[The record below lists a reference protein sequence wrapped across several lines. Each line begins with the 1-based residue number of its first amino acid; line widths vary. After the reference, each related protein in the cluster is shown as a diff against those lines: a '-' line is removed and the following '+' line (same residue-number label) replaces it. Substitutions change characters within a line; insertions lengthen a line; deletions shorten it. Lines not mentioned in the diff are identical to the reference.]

1 MQAGHSSRITHH
13 ASRINPMP
21 PLPLISAASA
31 HPTAQII
38 LAVLGGLLVAL
49 LVLAV
54 TGRFSPTPEER
65 EAARQLSEAEA
76 TRLKQQALEDAARA
90 AEHEQAAA
98 ARQAEL
104 EAHSAAHPPTVR
116 GGLIKAGAIILALA
130 LMVAMLLG
138 IGTIEKLMI
147 AAGIVVFVIG
157 WCLPETVSKTDKE

>member
-1 MQAGHSSRITHH
+1 ML
-13 ASRINPMP
+13 PFP
-21 PLPLISAASA
+21 PIATTTA
-31 HPTAQII
+31 HPAAQII

-49 LVLAV
+49 LVLAA
-54 TGRFSPTPEER
+54 TGRFSPTPEES

-76 TRLKQQALEDAARA
+76 ARLKAQAEEDAARA
-90 AEHEQAAA
+90 ADHEQAAA

-157 WCLPETVSKTDKE
+157 CCLPETVSKTDKE

>member
-1 MQAGHSSRITHH
+1 
-13 ASRINPMP
+13 MP
-21 PLPLISAASA
+21 PLSLISAASA
-31 HPTAQII
+31 HPAAQII

-49 LVLAV
+49 LVLAA
-54 TGRFSPTPEER
+54 TGRFDPTPEER

-76 TRLKQQALEDAARA
+76 TRLKQQAAEDAVRA

-98 ARQAEL
+98 SRQAEL

-157 WCLPETVSKTDKE
+157 WCLPESVSKTGKE